1 MPITDEYYSYF
12 DDFEPL
18 LITEDYRNLEP
29 LPITHDHYNHLDH
42 FGEFCECCGSCKYF
56 ANETIDGDG
65 WCKKT
70 KTTTDCSDYCGQWK
84 ETK

>member
-1 MPITDEYYSYF
+1 MPITDEYNSYS

-18 LITEDYRNLEP
+18 IITEDYHKLEP

-42 FGEFCECCGSCKYF
+42 FGEFCECCGSCRHFKH
-56 ANETIDGDG
+56 ETADGDG
-65 WCKKT
+65 WCKKA
-70 KTTTDCSDYCGQWK
+70 KSMTDCGDYCGYWK